1 MIYNTLNA
9 IYSNFQVNLMD
20 DHLLFIANLERER
33 KSISDGQV
41 LVPSGKSLFP
51 RRLEAKPINE
61 AQRFLTNLN
70 STREYL
76 ENNPLASLISSVH
89 INVDQSRLFKD
100 RYGVFF
106 SLNSFKRKTR
116 MLAISGSLVNNNQRC
131 NLCKTLY

>member
-41 LVPSGKSLFP
+41 LVP

-76 ENNPLASLISSVH
+76 ENNPLVSLISSVH
-89 INVDQSRLFKD
+89 INVDQSRLFK
-100 RYGVFF
+100 RPLWGLFQPQF
-106 SLNSFKRKTR
+106 
-116 MLAISGSLVNNNQRC
+116 I
-131 NLCKTLY
+131 

>member
-89 INVDQSRLFKD
+89 INVDQSRLFK
-100 RYGVFF
+100 RPLWGLFQPQF
-106 SLNSFKRKTR
+106 
-116 MLAISGSLVNNNQRC
+116 I
-131 NLCKTLY
+131 

>member
-1 MIYNTLNA
+1 MIYDTLNA
-9 IYSNFQVNLMD
+9 IYSNFQVTLMD
-20 DHLLFIANLERER
+20 DHSLFIANLERER

-51 RRLEAKPINE
+51 LEAKPINE

-89 INVDQSRLFKD
+89 INVDQSRP
-100 RYGVFF
+100 
-106 SLNSFKRKTR
+106 FKRP
-116 MLAISGSLVNNNQRC
+116 LWGLFQPQFI
-131 NLCKTLY
+131 